1 MSWHRIALEGIGL
14 AWGQPLQC
22 RLQNYKMFVNQ
33 QRKLRKNLEGTG
45 KMLIFAASNLK
56 FGYPGRIPRGQDYID
71 TTQIK
76 ESP

>member
-1 MSWHRIALEGIGL
+1 
-14 AWGQPLQC
+14 
-22 RLQNYKMFVNQ
+22 
-33 QRKLRKNLEGTG
+33 
-45 KMLIFAASNLK
+45 MLIFAASNLK